1 MKLPKRAGGRSAP
14 HVPNRTTAMSPL
26 TAARASRT
34 TKSMLGIP
42 MSVVMMDTGTP
53 LNVPAQRRC
62 MVEKVATAWQQQ
74 RRQSEV
80 GGVRHTK
87 RALRQSNGMCPS
99 TGLRICV
106 GA

>member
-1 MKLPKRAGGRSAP
+1 MKLPKHAGGRSAP
-14 HVPNRTTAMSPL
+14 HVPNRTTAMLPL

-42 MSVVMMDTGTP
+42 MSVVIMDTGTP
-53 LNVPAQRRC
+53 LNMPAQRRC

-74 RRQSEV
+74 RRQSEL
-80 GGVRHTK
+80 GGVRHNK
-87 RALRQSNGMCPS
+87 RALQQSNGMCPS
-99 TGLRICV
+99 TGLHICV